1 VQQQEEEGM
10 SSGRQSRSGSSGMLD
25 GLTSCMAALLEEE
38 GGYPATRG
46 QSEASKVEEDA
57 QIRAVFEEGLRLKR
71 KVKDLTR
78 VLQETE
84 ERRKEDYET
93 YDRYVQDMEARMEN
107 AATAHALDIQ
117 AIRDSQ
123 AIEFHDLLSQLLEC
137 KNALARKS
145 SDVEELSTMLR
156 AAELES
162 KRREDYFQKCVKD
175 LIDAHEVDKQQLQN
189 IIHQQKQQHK
199 TSAPGAEA
207 PTSHED
213 AALLHAEV
221 KSLQESL
228 LKERADK
235 NAASAALVASRLAQ
249 EDADRINRQL
259 TQELHLARA
268 REMALCED
276 KAQLLASKS
285 AVEKAV
291 LAVKD
296 ENERLALHIRVH
308 ETAPRGGGSGS
319 GKKVSHAY
327 HAPVGNRV
335 PLYPP
340 PPVPGSTPARSIT
353 TAGDDVWGPG
363 PSSPVLPPQA
373 ISPLKAATPI
383 ARPGSVGRLRDRDKD
398 RDQRSLWEKEG
409 AASVLSPGKA
419 QSFSPFCATGGAS
432 GHSGGHPPKLGGR
445 SRHTY

>member
-1 VQQQEEEGM
+1 M
-10 SSGRQSRSGSSGMLD
+10 SSGRQYRSGSSGMLD

-38 GGYPATRG
+38 GGYPAARAQ

-71 KVKDLTR
+71 KAKDLTR

-84 ERRKEDYET
+84 ERRKQDYET
-93 YDRYVQDMEARMEN
+93 YDRYVQEMEARMEN

-175 LIDAHEVDKQQLQN
+175 LIDAHEVDKQQLQSL
-189 IIHQQKQQHK
+189 IHQQQRKSSCA
-199 TSAPGAEA
+199 SAPGAEA
-207 PTSHED
+207 ASSPED

-249 EDADRINRQL
+249 EDADRLNRQL
-259 TQELHLARA
+259 TQDLHLARA
-268 REMALCED
+268 REMALCDD
-276 KAQLLASKS
+276 KAQLLASKN

-308 ETAPRGGGSGS
+308 ETAPRGGS
-319 GKKVSHAY
+319 GKKVSLGLHHAS
-327 HAPVGNRV
+327 VGIRV

-340 PPVPGSTPARSIT
+340 PPVPSSTPARSIT
-353 TAGDDVWGPG
+353 TAGEDVWGPSS
-363 PSSPVLPPQA
+363 PSPVLPPQA
-373 ISPLKAATPI
+373 LSPLKAATPI
-383 ARPGSVGRLRDRDKD
+383 ARPGSVGSRLRDRDRD
-398 RDQRSLWEKEG
+398 RDRDSDHRSPWEKDG
-409 AASVLSPGKA
+409 VASMLSPGKVQSFFCAGVSGHA
-419 QSFSPFCATGGAS
+419 QSGGQ
-432 GHSGGHPPKLGGR
+432 PPKLGGR